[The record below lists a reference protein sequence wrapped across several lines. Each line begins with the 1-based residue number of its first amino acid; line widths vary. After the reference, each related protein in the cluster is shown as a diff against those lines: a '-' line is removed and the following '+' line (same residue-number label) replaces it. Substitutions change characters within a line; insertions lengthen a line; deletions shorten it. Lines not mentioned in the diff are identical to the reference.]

1 MSLLS
6 NQDEHGNL
14 KAVNFVIRRPCAIF
28 SFLIAIC
35 LFLTFLLNILVFR
48 TAKDGN
54 PFTVPINEFN
64 IYDVRSIQYDSLR
77 LARDEVVK
85 SSKTSVY
92 DGQTVFKQSEL
103 ADV

>member
-1 MSLLS
+1 M
-6 NQDEHGNL
+6 
-14 KAVNFVIRRPCAIF
+14 IRRPCAIF
-28 SFLIAIC
+28 SSLIAIC
-35 LFLTFLLNILVFR
+35 LFLTLLLNTLVFR

-77 LARDEVVK
+77 LARDEVINGRK
-85 SSKTSVY
+85 ASVY
-92 DGQTVFKQSEL
+92 DRQTVLKQSEL